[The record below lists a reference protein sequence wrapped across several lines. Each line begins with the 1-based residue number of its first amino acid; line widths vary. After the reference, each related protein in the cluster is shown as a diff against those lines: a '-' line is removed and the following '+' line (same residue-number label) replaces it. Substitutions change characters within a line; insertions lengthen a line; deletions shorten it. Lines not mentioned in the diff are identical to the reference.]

1 MSLIRFASACSAGL
15 LSCGLALSQAP
26 GRPTDVPVTIKELD
40 VQEAIAEFQDFRR
53 RLGEYQ
59 ETISQSRS
67 IAKET
72 AQILAELRETATPE
86 NDHNEG
92 PILGAV
98 TNYVEGVLA
107 QQVTLVDFLASQRY
121 RISYYANKMASSV
134 RPEKL
139 ALLFGTEQQND
150 TAIENRVRALD
161 TSRRAVADFVD
172 SLPEGQIDKATFR
185 PAASMDPKSRRTLD
199 TLVYRYQQDRN
210 ALDFAK
216 KRLEIVR
223 AGRRASAAP
232 AAAATDID
240 PDLLVGQMFGTLDRI
255 RLQMS
260 LDLTYLEQLLAN
272 HSRSAQTKEILEA
285 FQNLVEMQG
294 NLEGP
299 SPELAGVLDWLQDS
313 SIRRLSLSAS
323 QMSRPGG
330 LGVPRYSNLLRE
342 AYEGARGT
350 DK

>member
-1 MSLIRFASACSAGL
+1 MIRLASACPAVL
-15 LSCGLALSQAP
+15 LASGLALSQAP
-26 GRPTDVPVTIKELD
+26 SRPADVPVTIKELD

-53 RLGEYQ
+53 RLGQYQ
-59 ETISQSRS
+59 ESITQSRAV
-67 IAKET
+67 AKET
-72 AQILAELRETATPE
+72 AQILAELRETATPD
-86 NDHNEG
+86 NNQNEG
-92 PILGAV
+92 PILEAI
-98 TNYVEGVLA
+98 TNYVDGVLG

-139 ALLFGTEQQND
+139 ALLFGTENQND
-150 TAIENRVRALD
+150 RAIANRVRALD
-161 TSRRAVADFVD
+161 ASRRGVADFVD
-172 SLPEGQIDKATFR
+172 SLPEGSVDKVTFR
-185 PAASMDPKSRRTLD
+185 PSASMDPANRRKLD
-199 TLVYRYQQDRN
+199 QLIFRYQQDRN
-210 ALDFAK
+210 SLSFAK

-223 AGRRASAAP
+223 AGRRASTAP
-232 AAAATDID
+232 AAAASEID

-260 LDLTYLEQLLAN
+260 LDLTYLEQLLSN

-294 NLEGP
+294 SLEGP

-313 SIRRLSLSAS
+313 SIRSLSVSAS

-330 LGVPRYSNLLRE
+330 PGVPRYSNLLRE

-350 DK
+350 DQ